1 MQAVKRAQRESFPD
15 DCEALLK
22 NVPLSPKSKLLG
34 LLPYMD
40 EKGLVHVGGRL
51 RKAPLP
57 DETRHPLI
65 LDPKHDVTRLVILHH
80 HLRSRCAGD
89 VRVLNV
95 LGKQ

>member
-22 NVPLSPKSKLLG
+22 NVPPSPKSKLLA
-34 LLPYMD
+34 LLLYMD
-40 EKGLVHVGGRL
+40 EKGLVRVGGRL

-65 LDPKHDVTRLVILHH
+65 LDPKHDVTRRVTCTTTYVPNALVT
-80 HLRSRCAGD
+80 RMC
-89 VRVLNV
+89 
-95 LGKQ
+95 